1 MSKSNAEITSELLQA
16 MYAHNA
22 SHYQKIGRTEM
33 SSSEILTPTQVAE
46 DFNTL
51 YNGISHLFD

>member
-22 SHYQKIGRTEM
+22 SHHQKIGRTEM
-33 SSSEILTPTQVAE
+33 SSSEILTPAQVID
-46 DFNTL
+46 DFTTL
-51 YNGISHLFD
+51 YNGISHKFD